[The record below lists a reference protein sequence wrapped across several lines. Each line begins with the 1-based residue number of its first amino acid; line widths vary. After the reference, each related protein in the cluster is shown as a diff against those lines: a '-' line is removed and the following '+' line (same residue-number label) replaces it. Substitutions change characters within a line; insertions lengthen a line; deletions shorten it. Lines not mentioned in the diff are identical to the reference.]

1 MPLFAKTNPN
11 FALSDAI
18 RTSIGSVIVTPT
30 PTADPF
36 IAAMMGFLKSYS
48 FKVSI
53 PPVSLATPLTFE
65 SLLDQSNV
73 FSP

>member
-18 RTSIGSVIVTPT
+18 RTSIGRVIVTPT
-30 PTADPF
+30 PTADPLT
-36 IAAMMGFLKSYS
+36 AAMIGFLKSYN